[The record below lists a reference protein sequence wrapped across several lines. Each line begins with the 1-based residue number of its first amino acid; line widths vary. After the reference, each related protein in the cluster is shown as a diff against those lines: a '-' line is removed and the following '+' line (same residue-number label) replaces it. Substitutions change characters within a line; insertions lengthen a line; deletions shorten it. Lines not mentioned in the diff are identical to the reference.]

1 MMKALVFGDDRDQL
15 EFDAFVLRQAGLQP
29 VVTGSEEKFLSICVE
44 EVPDLVVLDA
54 TSKEADFLPVVATVR
69 SDSAV
74 PILLTS
80 PVSDEEY
87 ILGALDLG
95 VDDYLVKPHSPRM
108 LAARAR
114 TLLRRTQAAPLSA
127 LGPVTV
133 GRLTLDP
140 EQHVLVTPDG
150 STVRLTNMEFR
161 LLYLL
166 MRNPDRVIPTE
177 TIVERV
183 WGYGGKGEATLVKN
197 LVSRVRRKVET
208 DHTHPRYVK
217 TVSGIG
223 YFFSSSPDDVSAA

>member
-1 MMKALVFGDDRDQL
+1 MKALVFGDDRDQL

-29 VVTGSEEKFLSICVE
+29 VVTGSEEKFVSMCVE
-44 EVPDLVVLDA
+44 ETPSLVVLDA
-54 TSKEADFLPVVATVR
+54 TSKETDFLPVVATVR

-74 PILLTS
+74 PILLAS

-87 ILGALDLG
+87 VLRALDLG
-95 VDDYLVKPHSPRM
+95 VDDYLVKPHSPLM

-114 TLLRRTQAAPLSA
+114 TLLRRTQSIPLSA
-127 LGPVTV
+127 LGAINVE
-133 GRLTLDP
+133 GLSLDP
-140 EQHVLVTPDG
+140 EQHTLVTPEG

-161 LLYLL
+161 LVYLL

-183 WGYGGKGEATLVKN
+183 WGYGGRGEAALVKN

-208 DHTHPRYVK
+208 DPAHPRYLK
-217 TVSGIG
+217 TIAGIG
-223 YFFSSSPDDVSAA
+223 YTFSAVEDEETT